1 MLLNQNET
9 PSARHYLILAMAWA
23 GWVFDF
29 YDLMLFSFLL
39 VAIQRDLGLADSE
52 LSLLLGSS
60 LAATAVGGL
69 FFGWLA
75 DRVGRK
81 LVLSATILTY
91 SLGTFLCGFG
101 VSLPAL
107 LLFRVITGLGVG
119 GEWAT
124 GQTMVGETF
133 PARMRA
139 RVSAVMQTGA
149 PVGIALATVVGAFL
163 EPLFAQ
169 TFGPS
174 WGWRT
179 CFFISVLPA
188 ALVIV
193 IRRFLPESDIW
204 EEWQRHPERAEV
216 SGGDFLVSLRRDRG
230 LRRLFLVGLVLAV
243 TDMSAYWFTY
253 SWMPAY
259 LYDRLHFS
267 MARSGVWMLVTQGGA
282 LLGYLS
288 FGVIADRHGRRIAY
302 SIYSVIWATGL
313 LLVTWFWS
321 DLVALPALILA
332 SMFLVGVGTGNFS
345 AYGPIFAE
353 LFPTRIRNTAMG
365 AAFNLARG
373 VQFFT
378 PLIITWVAAHGIGN
392 ARDLGLGISLG
403 AGFALFTG
411 IWVWVLPETR
421 GTQIFAADMR
431 REGDAPLRQDAI
443 PSPPTRAA

>member
-1 MLLNQNET
+1 MLLNQNHRPT
-9 PSARHYLILAMAWA
+9 ARHYLILAMAWT

-39 VAIQRDLGLADSE
+39 VAIKRDLGLADTQ
-52 LSLLLGSS
+52 LSLLLGAS
-60 LAATAVGGL
+60 LAATAIGGL
-69 FFGWLA
+69 IFGWMA
-75 DRVGRK
+75 DRFGRK
-81 LVLSATILTY
+81 PVLSATILTY

-101 VSLPAL
+101 TDVRLL

-139 RVSAVMQTGA
+139 RVAAVMQTGA

-169 TFGPS
+169 SFGPS
-174 WGWRT
+174 WGWRA

-193 IRRFLPESDIW
+193 IRRYLPESDIW
-204 EEWQRHPERAEV
+204 EEWQRHPEREA
-216 SGGDFLVSLRRDRG
+216 SGGEFLVSLRRDAT

-267 MARSGVWMLVTQGGA
+267 MAKSGAWMLVTQGGA

-288 FGVIADRHGRRIAY
+288 FGVVADWQGRRIAY
-302 SIYSVIWATGL
+302 SIYSVIWAIGL
-313 LLVTWFWS
+313 LSVTWFW
-321 DLVALPALILA
+321 DDIVALPALTLGF
-332 SMFLVGVGTGNFS
+332 MFLVGVGTGNFS

-373 VQFFT
+373 AQFFT
-378 PLIITWVAAHGIGN
+378 PLIITWVAARGVGG
-392 ARDLGLGISLG
+392 AQDLGLGISIG

-411 IWVWVLPETR
+411 LWIWALPETR
-421 GTQIFAADMR
+421 GTQILAAAML
-431 REGDAPLRQDAI
+431 REGE
-443 PSPPTRAA
+443 